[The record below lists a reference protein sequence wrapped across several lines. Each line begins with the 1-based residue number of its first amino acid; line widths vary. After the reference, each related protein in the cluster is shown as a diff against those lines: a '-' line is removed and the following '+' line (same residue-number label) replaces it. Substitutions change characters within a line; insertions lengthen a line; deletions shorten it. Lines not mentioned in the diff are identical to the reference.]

1 MENIRL
7 INNELIQPILEGM
20 TGQEAADV
28 IQTNFEQLD
37 NSKAPITVV
46 SDITDIK

>member
-20 TGQEAADV
+20 TG
-28 IQTNFEQLD
+28 
-37 NSKAPITVV
+37 
-46 SDITDIK
+46 